1 MWSFVESK
9 KNPKWL
15 WLAISRKTKHII
27 SFHIGG
33 RTDIDCLLFYRKIP
47 KEYKKLKSYSDKWKP
62 YKNVFPYD
70 NMRHEYV
77 DKSSD
82 QTNHI
87 ERFNLTIRQRL
98 ACYVRKTLSF
108 SKKEY
113 WHNLVTKLFLIEYNQ
128 SLAFS

>member
-1 MWSFVESK
+1 MWSFVGSK

-15 WLAISRKTKHII
+15 WLAISRKTKYII
-27 SFHIGG
+27 SFHIGS

-47 KEYKKLKSYSDKWKP
+47 KEYKKLKSYSNKWKP

-70 NMRHEYV
+70 NMRHECV
-77 DKSSD
+77 DKSSG

-87 ERFNLTIRQRL
+87 ERFNFTIRQRL
-98 ACYVRKTLSF
+98 ARYVRKTLSF

-113 WHNLVTKLFLIEYNQ
+113 WHNLATKLLLIEYNQ